1 MIESGFTFFF
11 KVKKGNGI
19 GQYLLINSDKSTFAC
34 CFMMI
39 KTSPSELNRL
49 TVEEFKAAEKIP
61 VVIVLDNIRSQNNV
75 GSVFRTADAFRLKS
89 LFLCGITAV
98 PPHREIHKTALGATE
113 SVDWRH
119 FGTTVEAVKAL
130 KIDGYRIVA
139 VEQTRQSTLLHQ
151 FNTEPGEKLAFIFG
165 NEVNGIG
172 EEVLAIADTSIE
184 IPQFGTKH
192 SINISVA
199 VGIVIWDVFSRMKIF
214 PGK

>member
-1 MIESGFTFFF
+1 M
-11 KVKKGNGI
+11 
-19 GQYLLINSDKSTFAC
+19 
-34 CFMMI
+34 
-39 KTSPSELNRL
+39 

-75 GSVFRTADAFRLKS
+75 GSVFRTADAFRLES

-113 SVDWRH
+113 SVDWRY
-119 FGTTVEAVKAL
+119 FETTVEAVMAL
-130 KIDGYRIVA
+130 KTAGYRIVA

-151 FNTEPGEKLAFIFG
+151 FFTQPGEKLAFIFG
-165 NEVNGIG
+165 NEVNGIS
-172 EEVLAIADTSIE
+172 EEVLTIADGSIE

-199 VGIVIWDVFSRMKIF
+199 VGIVIWDVFSRTKIF
-214 PGK
+214 PEK